1 LKKIFSINLPSL
13 GWIVILLALAGFAP
27 ITAQVID
34 VRGIGDSKT
43 VTEDGKPLAKGEAAK
58 TAARRA
64 AVNAIDRALK
74 NQSDNIRQQFAER
87 VVGDA
92 EREGQVQ
99 KIINDIKLEIIPI
112 PEQKTVRATIAGKF
126 DLNEFNDLLNSL
138 TVQQSTVKRSALELA
153 VFFTVRS
160 SIEVARGG
168 GVRETQENRAE
179 NSETAAEEVTEDGL
193 NVDESSTQRQNVEN
207 LTETVEQAD
216 KVRYKSDSQL
226 KEPFGT
232 GLIGQFLDKGFEG
245 VVDGSFF
252 EGSDLLD
259 LDITARGNPSPT
271 TLRKVVKE
279 ITEDGELELLV
290 IGSLDFAIPTK
301 DPVSGMWS
309 VETTMSGKV
318 MRASAGKIPR
328 TVAALEPRNFKGVG
342 QTQEIAKK
350 RALEAMSP
358 LAADEII
365 SKLKNN
371 GVIK

>member
-1 LKKIFSINLPSL
+1 MNKIFSINSPRQIQIIFL
-13 GWIVILLALAGFAP
+13 VALAGFAP
-27 ITAQVID
+27 IAAQVID
-34 VRGIGDSKT
+34 VRGIGDAKT
-43 VTEDGKPLAKGEAAK
+43 VAEDGKSLVKGEAAK

-64 AVNAIDRALK
+64 AVNAIDRALQ
-74 NQSDNIRQQFAER
+74 NQSDNIRQQFTER
-87 VVGDA
+87 VVGNA
-92 EREGQVQ
+92 KHEEQIQ
-99 KIINDIKLEIIPI
+99 KIINDVKLEIIPI
-112 PEQKTVRATIAGKF
+112 PEQTTVRATIAGKF
-126 DLNEFNDLLNSL
+126 DLNEFKDLVNSMSI
-138 TVQQSTVKRSALELA
+138 QQSTVKRSALELA

-160 SIEVARGG
+160 SVEVARGG
-168 GVRETQENRAE
+168 GVRETKEKRAE
-179 NSETAAEEVTEDGL
+179 NLETAAEVVTESSL
-193 NVDESSTQRQNVEN
+193 NVDESTTQRQNVAD
-207 LTETVEQAD
+207 LSETVEQAD

-259 LDITARGNPSPT
+259 SDITARGNPSPA

-279 ITEDGELELLV
+279 IGEEGQLELLV
-290 IGSLDFAIPTK
+290 IGSLDFSIPTK
-301 DPVSGMWS
+301 DPISGMWS

-318 MRASAGKIPR
+318 MRAAAGKIPR
-328 TVAALEPRNFKGVG
+328 TVAALEPHNFKGVG
-342 QTQEIAKK
+342 QTQEVAKK

-371 GVIK
+371 GVIQ